1 MKLEMY
7 VNTSCPHHMMQIS
20 ANFYQFSHLLQVVEE
35 KKSENGKYQLH
46 SCVVQKKNVTMTV
59 WWWWRNVLI

>member
-7 VNTSCPHHMMQIS
+7 VNTSCPHHMIQIL

-35 KKSENGKYQLH
+35 KKAKTENINYTRVR
-46 SCVVQKKNVTMTV
+46 CAKKNVMMTV
-59 WWWWRNVLI
+59 WW